1 MRKLKVLRFF
11 CEAWA
16 FRNTFS
22 FFFVS
27 WKCKFTQH
35 ATDTNNFSWLL
46 FSLWQSAKFFVQT
59 LFFNLLNLKIRR
71 FFLFL
76 KLDIWLFKLK
86 KWQSI
91 FLTFAVYFLLWISVF
106 LFSIF
111 FSYSLFSNDTMKF
124 IQVYWCKIFSYIS
137 WEKLFFWLWM
147 LFFFIKT
154 TSKRIEIF
162 LILQQIWN

>member
-46 FSLWQSAKFFVQT
+46 FSLWQSSKFFVQT

-111 FSYSLFSNDTMKF
+111 FRTLYSAM
-124 IQVYWCKIFSYIS
+124 IQWSLSKSIDVKYFLIFRG
-137 WEKLFFWLWM
+137 KNC
-147 LFFFIKT
+147 FFFVLNV
-154 TSKRIEIF
+154 IF
-162 LILQQIWN
+162 LY